1 LNDASRSEISGS
13 IPAVLTSVNPPTY
26 IDAHNHFQDPVLD
39 PFRSDLETTIHE
51 LPIGCMVVN
60 GTTEQDWPR
69 VDHMAI
75 TQPHIVPSYGLHPWF
90 LKGRSPDWKNQLE
103 RFIAVGNAAVGETG
117 LDCVVPGYDL
127 DEQKEILDFH
137 LSLANQFE
145 VPTTIH
151 CLNAWDHLIDFF
163 KESPPPNSG
172 LLLHAFGGPIE
183 TIDFL
188 TDLGAYFSF
197 SGFFL
202 GEEKQ
207 SLQKVFQLIRADRLL
222 VETDA
227 PSMPLP
233 ESIQEFSLPLSASGE
248 RLNHPGNLRTSYRA
262 LAEIRG
268 ITEQRL
274 MQIVSENLARLFGKL
289 LK

>member
-1 LNDASRSEISGS
+1 MDGLGGA
-13 IPAVLTSVNPPTY
+13 T
-26 IDAHNHFQDPVLD
+26 
-39 PFRSDLETTIHE
+39 
-51 LPIGCMVVN
+51 
-60 GTTEQDWPR
+60 
-69 VDHMAI
+69 
-75 TQPHIVPSYGLHPWF
+75 PS
-90 LKGRSPDWKNQLE
+90 
-103 RFIAVGNAAVGETG
+103 A
-117 LDCVVPGYDL
+117 
-127 DEQKEILDFH
+127 
-137 LSLANQFE
+137 
-145 VPTTIH
+145 
-151 CLNAWDHLIDFF
+151 
-163 KESPPPNSG
+163 
-172 LLLHAFGGPIE
+172 
-183 TIDFL
+183 
-188 TDLGAYFSF
+188 LGARGCDALNES
-197 SGFFL
+197 FL

-274 MQIVSENLARLFGKL
+274 MQIVSENFARLFGKL